1 MNVYNQPQPK
11 RSSVLSVLSSMGS
24 IHDDASLE
32 LFDNSNRNTPQ
43 DNSGN
48 STTPTTNTE
57 TFLPTIFSSLPS
69 SSTSPTRI
77 SSLSASSE
85 VVMNDNNNEEKNN
98 EKNTEKVSLE
108 EIRRKSKNLK
118 DLVANFW
125 MHSEST
131 PSPSS
136 CSSNCHNN
144 DTTNTAP
151 SSTTNSNTVHRTACT
166 NNRHNTGYGISSKK
180 SDESIGSLFGNFHPI
195 DLTAPRSGK
204 SVAATAAA
212 IDKQQQHDTNTKWI
226 EAPGNRKHSL
236 SGPMFPTKD
245 MMSFQNNI
253 SASSISSSFSDA
265 ATRVSLNNNNINS
278 CTGTSTSTNS
288 CAINPITTNRSS
300 NSTTLNCGNMN
311 NTISNTTS
319 HSNTNIAAV
328 PSAAAAV
335 APSST
340 AGSSSYSTC
349 SKNHWTHSSVVDTP
363 GQYDIVCGRNSGAYN
378 YIGNRRFRVT
388 IDMNLQRYIA
398 APTREAKTNVIQAI
412 VRMLHDNIGARF
424 LKKSLVNVADPINGG
439 TKKIAR
445 YTVMTEKQA
454 REKVG
459 HALRDLV
466 IAARK
471 EQHHLQHEQQQQHE

>member
-1 MNVYNQPQPK
+1 
-11 RSSVLSVLSSMGS
+11 MG
-24 IHDDASLE
+24 
-32 LFDNSNRNTPQ
+32 
-43 DNSGN
+43 
-48 STTPTTNTE
+48 
-57 TFLPTIFSSLPS
+57 
-69 SSTSPTRI
+69 
-77 SSLSASSE
+77 
-85 VVMNDNNNEEKNN
+85 NDNHESNSIN

-125 MHSEST
+125 MHSET
-131 PSPSS
+131 TTSPSS

-144 DTTNTAP
+144 DTTTTAP
-151 SSTTNSNTVHRTACT
+151 SSTTHSNNVHRTACT
-166 NNRHNTGYGISSKK
+166 NNRKNTWGYGISSKK

-212 IDKQQQHDTNTKWI
+212 INKQQHDTNTKWI
-226 EAPGNRKHSL
+226 EEPGNRKHSL

-245 MMSFQNNI
+245 MFSSHNNI

-265 ATRVSLNNNNINS
+265 ATRVSLNNNINS
-278 CTGTSTSTNS
+278 CSGTSTSTSN
-288 CAINPITTNRSS
+288 CAINPITTNS
-300 NSTTLNCGNMN
+300 NSNSATLNCGNMN

-328 PSAAAAV
+328 PSSAAVAV
-335 APSST
+335 APST
-340 AGSSSYSTC
+340 AAVSSYSTC
-349 SKNHWTHSSVVDTP
+349 SKNHWTHSSVVETP
-363 GQYDIVCGRNSGAYN
+363 GQSDIVCGRNSGAYN

-424 LKKSLVNVADPINGG
+424 LKKSLVNVADPICGG

-445 YTVMTEKQA
+445 YTVMTENKP
-454 REKVG
+454 EKRSAMLYGISSSPLGKNNIIFNMSSNSTTNKVHG
-459 HALRDLV
+459 DTTGGGKIISFVFV
-466 IAARK
+466 INIHVNK
-471 EQHHLQHEQQQQHE
+471 KLIYC